1 MTGPKDPQNKDPQ
14 KESRA
19 RRLSAALRDN
29 LKRRKAQARG
39 RDAGRNAGRDEGGSA
54 ERAPEPASPRPPSGT
69 HDSAEF
75 AENNKRNS

>member
-1 MTGPKDPQNKDPQ
+1 VQGVTGPKDQQKDPQ
-14 KESRA
+14 KALRT

-39 RDAGRNAGRDEGGSA
+39 RDEGRSPSTGRANETGSA
-54 ERAPEPASPRPPSGT
+54 DRPAGT

>member
-1 MTGPKDPQNKDPQ
+1 VQGVTGPKDQQKDPQ
-14 KESRA
+14 KAHRT

-29 LKRRKAQARG
+29 LKRRKAQVRG
-39 RDAGRNAGRDEGGSA
+39 RNEGRSQSGEVPSETGSA
-54 ERAPEPASPRPPSGT
+54 DRPTGT